1 MVSVSPLFSGTGL
14 RKDRIPFEFPDFS
27 RHIEALHDRSRQ
39 ERGGDAR
46 NKAWIWSYA
55 VIMREEGIIICKAG
69 EEFFASVFSGLG
81 WSAAGWG
88 LDMRFSVI
96 RARRCF
102 RTPGRLWGLILPDRG
117 LLPAD

>member
-1 MVSVSPLFSGTGL
+1 VVSVSPLFSGTGL

-81 WSAAGWG
+81 RSA
-88 LDMRFSVI
+88 
-96 RARRCF
+96 
-102 RTPGRLWGLILPDRG
+102 PGRGS
-117 LLPAD
+117 